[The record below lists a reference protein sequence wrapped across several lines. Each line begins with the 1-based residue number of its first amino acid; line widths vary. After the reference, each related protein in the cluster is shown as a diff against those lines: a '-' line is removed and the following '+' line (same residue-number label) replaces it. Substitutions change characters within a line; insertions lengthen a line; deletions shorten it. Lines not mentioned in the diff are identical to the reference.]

1 MENKDKYILLEKD
14 IAPMDDLYN
23 PLARAASD
31 PPRSATPMS
40 ALSEASTPAQDA
52 ASAIDAQQLHQLQQ
66 HATDVQQQ
74 NNNGTSPEG
83 ATRKG

>member
-1 MENKDKYILLEKD
+1 
-14 IAPMDDLYN
+14 MDDLYN
-23 PLARAASD
+23 PLARATSD

-74 NNNGTSPEG
+74 QNNNGTSPEG
-83 ATRKG
+83 TTRKG